1 MAVADA
7 DTNATRAA
15 PPSVVLGAEVTI
27 NTPLPELD
35 KKGYVKGIPF
45 GKKAAERLAVRW
57 STCANLA
64 VSDNAALALA
74 HTEMK
79 AALPKNERAIP
90 LINLLALS
98 RAVRALATA
107 AELCEAAAAAT
118 TNATSIAA
126 THGAPV
132 ETASPEVRDC
142 AVFLPGSD
150 DANCHKYRVATTGG
164 SFGVDDNSDAS
175 VGCAADDPG
184 DSDDESGISESEDE
198 SELESDGESGDAGHA
213 YKSQD
218 QSGDSR

>member
-1 MAVADA
+1 M
-7 DTNATRAA
+7 
-15 PPSVVLGAEVTI
+15 
-27 NTPLPELD
+27 
-35 KKGYVKGIPF
+35 
-45 GKKAAERLAVRW
+45 RW

-64 VSDNAALALA
+64 VSDDAALALA

-79 AALPKNERAIP
+79 AALPKNKRAIP

-107 AELCEAAAAAT
+107 AELCEAAAAAA

-198 SELESDGESGDAGHA
+198 SELESDDESGDAGHD
-213 YKSQD
+213 YKSED